1 MPPGEGGPPLHQ
13 GKGEQICTVV
23 CETVFFQAQGWGSR
37 SGLGS
42 GILET
47 LRGDSAQLLTGGG
60 GTIHVIIMTIT
71 IVVII
76 ITVIISTIHRR
87 GTLLQKQANQRSQH
101 LSIPGF

>member
-1 MPPGEGGPPLHQ
+1 MSPGEGGPPLHQ
-13 GKGEQICTVV
+13 GEGEQICTVV

-47 LRGDSAQLLTGGG
+47 LTGDSAQLLTGGG
-60 GTIHVIIMTIT
+60 GTIHVIIMTVT
-71 IVVII
+71 IFVII
-76 ITVIISTIHRR
+76 ITVIIATTHGR
-87 GTLLQKQANQRSQH
+87 GTLLQDQANQRSQH